1 MRIDEKKQVVE
12 QLADKLAR
20 CSIAITTDYRGILV
34 AEMTDLRRRL
44 RQRDIEFRVV
54 KNTLVAFAAEKA
66 DKSEFMNVVE
76 GPTAVAFGY
85 GDIIDP
91 ARAVVE
97 YIRSSGSV
105 LKIRGALVGRRA
117 IGATEVTTLANM
129 PPKEVLVA
137 KLLGGVR
144 GPIVGLVNVLSAN
157 LTGLAYVLDA
167 RRRQLEGGSSD

>member
-85 GDIIDP
+85 GDVIDP

-105 LKIRGALVGRRA
+105 LKIRGALDGRRA

-157 LTGLAYVLDA
+157 LAGLAYVLDA